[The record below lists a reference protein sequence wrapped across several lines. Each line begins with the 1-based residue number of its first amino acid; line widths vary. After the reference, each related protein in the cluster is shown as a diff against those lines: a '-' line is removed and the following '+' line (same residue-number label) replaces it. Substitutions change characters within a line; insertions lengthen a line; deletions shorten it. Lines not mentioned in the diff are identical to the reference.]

1 MAHFA
6 ASEKF
11 NRHRYVRQPN
21 GRWLPMA
28 DAGILTKYYGAYTHI
43 PDAAVRN
50 KFEQKHE
57 VIQSQVYYPPT
68 TSSPS
73 KVKRHHTPPPSN
85 RGTPATISPRIGHQ
99 DVRKRFDKGIQTTVY
114 HGDYHGD
121 SLSRKAKNRRPSPP
135 PPPLSPPPYPFGR
148 QDVRRALQWPLT
160 TALTEIVYC
169 LWSSVCASHCLTFAN
184 SSLSCAL
191 SLIFCASC
199 YDKSMWLLFGLLI
212 LWWPND
218 SNALRLMSIHCEPD
232 NLFGRLS
239 VGRPILSCS
248 IQSSFKPCQL
258 CHLTTSTAAAIERA
272 LGMVVS
278 VICQFNI

>member
-85 RGTPATISPRIGHQ
+85 RGTPATNSSRIGHQ
-99 DVRKRFDKGIQTTVY
+99 DVRKRFDTEIQTTVY
-114 HGDYHGD
+114 HGDCHGD
-121 SLSRKAKNRRPSPP
+121 SLPRKAKVRRPSPP
-135 PPPLSPPPYPFGR
+135 PPPPPSPPFYPFGR
-148 QDVRRALQWPLT
+148 QDVRRALQWQMQWQKLYT
-160 TALTEIVYC
+160 LCDLVFVYHIVRYFP
-169 LWSSVCASHCLTFAN
+169 SGF
-184 SSLSCAL
+184 
-191 SLIFCASC
+191 LIFR
-199 YDKSMWLLFGLLI
+199 WL
-212 LWWPND
+212 N
-218 SNALRLMSIHCEPD
+218 E
-232 NLFGRLS
+232 
-239 VGRPILSCS
+239 
-248 IQSSFKPCQL
+248 
-258 CHLTTSTAAAIERA
+258 
-272 LGMVVS
+272 
-278 VICQFNI
+278 